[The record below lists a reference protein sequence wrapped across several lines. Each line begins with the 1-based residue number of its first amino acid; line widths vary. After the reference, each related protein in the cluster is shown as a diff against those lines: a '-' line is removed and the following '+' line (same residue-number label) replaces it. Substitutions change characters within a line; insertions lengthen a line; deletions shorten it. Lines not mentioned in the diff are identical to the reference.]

1 MQKKIAI
8 PLVLFISFILLAC
21 SISMEGINFT
31 DDEELD
37 RLATGTA
44 LSELVSQLSE
54 EAPSSGVDAPP
65 PLAEPTS
72 VPQPHPGQLVPTA
85 RIADVDYRHS
95 VVDAKENPLSSRKA
109 PALRAARGRRG

>member
-8 PLVLFISFILLAC
+8 PLVLLISFILLAC

-54 EAPSSGVDAPP
+54 ERIPRHRLRNPPIFCSQLLLQIPSLCPNPTLPP
-65 PLAEPTS
+65 SFLLQPRTSIASAKRLEPLPRNIE
-72 VPQPHPGQLVPTA
+72 
-85 RIADVDYRHS
+85 
-95 VVDAKENPLSSRKA
+95 SRA
-109 PALRAARGRRG
+109 INF